1 MLAVMAKPKKV
12 VADTKQP
19 VLHMRMPEFLEEAL
33 QAFIADQRV
42 PPDRTAVGLTALEE
56 FLRKE
61 GYLPDPPK
69 PRP

>member
-1 MLAVMAKPKKV
+1 MLAVMSKPKKP
-12 VADTKQP
+12 VAESKNP
-19 VLHMRMPEFLEEAL
+19 VLHMRMPDFLEQAL

-61 GYLPDPPK
+61 GYLTDPSK
-69 PRP
+69 KS